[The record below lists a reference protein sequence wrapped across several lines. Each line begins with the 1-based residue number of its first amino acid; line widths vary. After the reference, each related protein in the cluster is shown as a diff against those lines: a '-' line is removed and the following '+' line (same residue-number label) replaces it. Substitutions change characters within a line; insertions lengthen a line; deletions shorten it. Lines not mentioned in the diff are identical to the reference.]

1 MLPPVIITIDGP
13 AGTGKSTL
21 AHLLAKRLGLEFL
34 DTGAMYRAAALI
46 AIESDIDPADGARLA
61 QAIEHA
67 DLHFDWARD
76 PPLLILRQRDISARI
91 RDMDV
96 SGIVSI
102 VAAQSPVRGVL
113 VQAQRRIAEKHP
125 RLVSEGRDQGSVV
138 FPDAPLRFFL
148 TADVSVRTERRM
160 AQLAAAGK
168 PVDRLRIRRDIEE
181 RDHLDRTRLDGP
193 LIRPEGALDIN
204 TGDGDAQHVVTQ
216 MESIARRQLPD
227 AGFREPSMSAA
238 PHRPFQATTAG
249 PVIKGSA
256 R

>member
-1 MLPPVIITIDGP
+1 MPPPIIITIDGP

-21 AHLLAKRLGLEFL
+21 AHLLARRLGLEFL

-46 AIESDIDPADGARLA
+46 AIERDIEPSDGERLA
-61 QAIEHA
+61 QAINEA
-67 DLHFDWARD
+67 DLHFDWACD
-76 PPLLILRQRDISARI
+76 PPLLLLWARGISARV

-102 VAAQSPVRGVL
+102 VAAQSAVRGVL
-113 VQAQRRIAEKHP
+113 VDAQRRIAGKHS

-138 FPDAPLRFFL
+138 FPEAPVRFFL
-148 TADVSVRTERRM
+148 TADVSVRAERRI

-168 PVDRLRIRRDIEE
+168 VIDHQRVMRDIEE
-181 RDHLDRTRLDGP
+181 RDHLDRTRAVGP
-193 LIRPEGALDIN
+193 LVRPSGAIDIH
-204 TGDGDAQHVVTQ
+204 TGDGDAQHVVAQ

-227 AGFREPSMSAA
+227 AGFREPPGSG
-238 PHRPFQATTAG
+238 AG
-249 PVIKGSA
+249 PRTVHATAAAVIEGTT